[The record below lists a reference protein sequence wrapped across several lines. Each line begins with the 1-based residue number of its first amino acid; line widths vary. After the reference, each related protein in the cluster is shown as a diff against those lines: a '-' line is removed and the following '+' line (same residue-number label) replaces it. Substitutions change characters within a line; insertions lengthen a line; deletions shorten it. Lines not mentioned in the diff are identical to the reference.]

1 MKFYLVLK
9 SSSHKNNKYVNKI
22 EKHTKYQENHK
33 LKYANK
39 KPPQQQLLKISNG
52 NKLPQC
58 LKVYYILHLNAG
70 FMGMMGV
77 VGVRIPSV
85 YRYFRFILC
94 LDLCIGF
101 YCTSVSG
108 ECIIDL
114 HRQKVT
120 ETITSNVM

>member
-9 SSSHKNNKYVNKI
+9 SSSHNNNKYVNKI

-33 LKYANK
+33 LKYAK
-39 KPPQQQLLKISNG
+39 KKKPQQQLLKISNG

-120 ETITSNVM
+120 ETITSNVL